1 MQSQTGRLSSIFK
14 LSDYDSVLKCLK
26 KVPCIQSQEIPYTT
40 RMVVHKF
47 SQVVGDHWI
56 PLMEGHYSEE
66 QVDELL
72 GKLPK
77 SLRDA
82 LLPFQLEGIKFGLR
96 RGGRCLIADEMG
108 LGKTLQ
114 VSSVKTQIWKWNL
127 YFIWVIDSIYL
138 EKTGG

>member
-26 KVPCIQSQEIPYTT
+26 KVPCIQSQDIPYTT
-40 RMVVHKF
+40 RVVVHKF
-47 SQVVGDHWI
+47 SQVVGDHWA

-114 VSSVKTQIWKWNL
+114 VNSVKTRIWKWNL